1 MNPRVPV
8 DWCGSD
14 RKSVRAERFDGRVA
28 YVGRVVGWRRFDAA
42 GLRWPSWRRRQAS
55 SQTADAKLFDDQ
67 FRPLLVRHCVT
78 CHGGDKPKGK
88 LRLDNLTTDFADA
101 ATLARWTAVIE
112 RLEAG
117 EMPPK
122 GKPRP
127 PAQDVQA
134 LTGWLAPRVAAADA
148 AARAAQGRVI
158 LRRLNRVEYEN
169 TVRDLLG
176 INVNLKEQ
184 LPEDG
189 SADGFD
195 NAGAAN
201 HTSSFLMEKYL
212 EAADK
217 ALNMAIANRPKPPPA
232 IDQAAEHQGRIPG
245 SRIRR
250 ERVSLSQGRRGCLL
264 LLVGMA
270 QRRGDRVLPDRR
282 VATIGF
288 ASRHPPFKARASRS
302 PFA

>member
-1 MNPRVPV
+1 M
-8 DWCGSD
+8 
-14 RKSVRAERFDGRVA
+14 A
-28 YVGRVVGWRRFDAA
+28 GWRVWVGLWAGVGLTLLDVAA
-42 GLRWPSWRRRQAS
+42 VVASPPSIE
-55 SQTADAKLFDDQ
+55 QTADAKLFDDQ
-67 FRPLLVRHCVT
+67 FRPLLVRHCVA

-101 ATLARWTAVIE
+101 ATREHWTAVIE

-127 PAQDVQA
+127 PVQDVQA

-148 AARAAQGRVI
+148 AARAAQGRVV

-212 EAADK
+212 EAADT
-217 ALNMAIANRPKPPPA
+217 ALEHGDRQPS
-232 IDQAAEHQGRIPG
+232 QAAAVDHQ
-245 SRIRR
+245 
-250 ERVSLSQGRRGCLL
+250 
-264 LLVGMA
+264 A
-270 QRRGDRVLPDRR
+270 
-282 VATIGF
+282 A
-288 ASRHPPFKARASRS
+288 
-302 PFA
+302 

>member
-1 MNPRVPV
+1 MAG
-8 DWCGSD
+8 W
-14 RKSVRAERFDGRVA
+14 RARAGFWAGVALTLVAGVGGHGGAAGRRPDGRCQGFRRPSS
-28 YVGRVVGWRRFDAA
+28 GRCWFAI
-42 GLRWPSWRRRQAS
+42 AS
-55 SQTADAKLFDDQ
+55 L
-67 FRPLLVRHCVT
+67 
-78 CHGGDKPKGK
+78 CHGEKKPKGK
-88 LRLDNLTTDFADA
+88 LRLDNLATDFADA
-101 ATLARWTAVIE
+101 ATRARWTAVIE

-127 PAQDVQA
+127 RYGRTFEA
-134 LTGWLAPRVAAADA
+134 LTGWLAPAWPPPMPT
-148 AARAAQGRVI
+148 ARAAQGRVI

-217 ALNMAIANRPKPPPA
+217 ALNMAIANRPKPPPFTTKRHS
-232 IDQAAEHQGRIPG
+232 IKDGWPVRG
-245 SRIRR
+245 STEKVYRFLKDGEVVCFCSSEWHR
-250 ERVSLSQGRRGCLL
+250 
-264 LLVGMA
+264 
-270 QRRGDRVLPDRR
+270 RRGDPVLSVRGGQLSFSDLGVGFSKRR
-282 VATIGF
+282 QAGHV
-288 ASRHPPFKARASRS
+288 SRDGNAARN
-302 PFA
+302 